1 MSSWKTG
8 YPECSPLLRP
18 RPRTIRDWTIRD
30 SAITRFSCSKPTAYR
45 VHARSWSISLLFNG
59 KVMLCLMMSSRF
71 FDTLTFLYQ
80 IPSCGTMTS
89 KTSSHTRRPS
99 NPFSASRLA
108 PYARIS
114 HELLGQ
120 QNTCYCASKGVP
132 KR

>member
-59 KVMLCLMMSSRF
+59 KVMLCLMMSSNF
-71 FDTLTFLYQ
+71 FDTMTFLYQ
-80 IPSCGTMTS
+80 IPSCRTMTC
-89 KTSSHTRRPS
+89 KTSCHTRRPS
-99 NPFSASRLA
+99 KPFSASRSA
-108 PYARIS
+108 PYAMIFHGPPR
-114 HELLGQ
+114 Q
-120 QNTCYCASKGVP
+120 QNTCHCASEGVA
-132 KR
+132 RR